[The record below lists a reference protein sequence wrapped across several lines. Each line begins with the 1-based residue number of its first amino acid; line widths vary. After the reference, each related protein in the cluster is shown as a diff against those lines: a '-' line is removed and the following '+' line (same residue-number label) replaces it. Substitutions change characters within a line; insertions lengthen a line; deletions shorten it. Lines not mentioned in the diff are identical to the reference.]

1 MQHRLTCLATLI
13 LDSNQRVAL
22 DVKLFNE
29 GEVGG
34 LWNRKWLFAVSPLE
48 PHICMSNNH
57 IWDYLNNIYIYIYI
71 YVRLSNSPTEWCCIP
86 GQENEEWANSE
97 AIIQCTHLGTLT
109 ISRWQNYMP
118 HGSPCG
124 PESSILRKQY
134 KRGNVTTK
142 CSSSLLCSTQ
152 CLISEQSDDVLWCS
166 SWLTSDNT
174 SYWLICFQCL
184 DFYFDFY

>member
-1 MQHRLTCLATLI
+1 MQHRLTCLVTLI

-48 PHICMSNNH
+48 QQPYMR
-57 IWDYLNNIYIYIYI
+57 LFEQYIYIYI
-71 YVRLSNSPTEWCCIP
+71 CAFEQMSHRVMLHPWTRKWRMGKLWSHHSVYSSGYTHHIQMTE
-86 GQENEEWANSE
+86 
-97 AIIQCTHLGTLT
+97 L
-109 ISRWQNYMP
+109 

>member
-1 MQHRLTCLATLI
+1 MQQRLTCLVTQI

-22 DVKLFNE
+22 DVRLFNE

-48 PHICMSNNH
+48 SHICMSNNH
-57 IWDYLNNIYIYIYI
+57 IWDYLSNMHLN
-71 YVRLSNSPTEWCCIP
+71 NSPTEWCCVP
-86 GQENEEWANSE
+86 GQEWANSQ
-97 AIIQCTHLGTLT
+97 AIIQCIHLGTLT
-109 ISRWQNYMP
+109 ISRWQKYM
-118 HGSPCG
+118 G
-124 PESSILRKQY
+124 LRVDQSLACLWKQY
-134 KRGNVTTK
+134 KRGNLTTK

-166 SWLTSDNT
+166 SWLTSDNI
-174 SYWLICFQCL
+174 SYRLICFQCL